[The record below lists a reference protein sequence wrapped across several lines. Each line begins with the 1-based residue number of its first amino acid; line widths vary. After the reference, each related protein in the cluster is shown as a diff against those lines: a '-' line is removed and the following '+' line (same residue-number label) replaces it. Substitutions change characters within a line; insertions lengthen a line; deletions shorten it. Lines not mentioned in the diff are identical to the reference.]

1 MIHGT
6 LSAMRAIVFVT
17 LVGCSF
23 SPSRALGVDASSGN
37 GGDANGDG
45 SHDAPGTGS
54 GSSGSGSGSSG
65 SGGGNA
71 PCYAP
76 DPSGLVLCLEF
87 DDADLTGN
95 SGVARDGSPAH
106 HDATVTNSDVT
117 TRTVPASSQAETIST
132 TLTAPQATIQAA
144 NSGDFDLQQLTLMAW
159 VEPTATP
166 ESGNAYGIIE
176 KVDQFL
182 LAIDDDG
189 NLLCEVQ
196 GTDDI
201 GVSAGDNVP
210 VNAWSLIAC
219 TYDGNNVCTL
229 VLPNGSGDSAQLHCE
244 SGPTPATLETGSTNG
259 PVIGGRYDGEVYNR
273 LYGSLDSARIFN
285 RVLGQKDICTA
296 GGRTNC

>member
-1 MIHGT
+1 MIHAT

-23 SPSRALGVDASSGN
+23 SPSPALNVDASSGN
-37 GGDANGDG
+37 AGGDANGVG
-45 SHDAPGTGS
+45 SHDAPG
-54 GSSGSGSGSSG
+54 SG
-65 SGGGNA
+65 SGGSGSNGSGSGNA

-76 DPSGLVLCLEF
+76 DTSGLVLCLEF
-87 DDADLTGN
+87 DDADLTGS

-106 HDATVTNSDVT
+106 HDATVTDSDVT
-117 TRTVPASSQAETIST
+117 TRAIPMSSQAETIST
-132 TLTAPQATIQAA
+132 TLEAPQATIQAA
-144 NSGDFDLQQLTLMAW
+144 NSGDFDVQQLTLMAW

-176 KVDQFL
+176 KADQFL

-196 GTDDI
+196 GVDDI

-210 VNAWSLIAC
+210 VNTWSLIAC

-229 VLPNGSGDSAQLHCE
+229 VLPGGSGDTAQLHCE
-244 SGPTPATLETGSTNG
+244 SGPTPATLETGSMNG

-285 RVLGQKDICTA
+285 RVLGQKDICTG